1 MKQLLQNI
9 SRVEYIEPRYLLNV
23 QLVKND
29 KVVLRYWRNFVEQPI
44 DGLAQC
50 EVTEAVDDGTRLT
63 TVKLTFHSACRLNS
77 EDMRLAWRITTVTG
91 EQYLIGTNEAP
102 YPVTLVQNSYPDEAT
117 ERSGYTVTVTWT
129 TPLSLLKILD

>member
-9 SRVEYIEPRYLLNV
+9 NKVEYIEPRYLLNV

-50 EVTEAVDDGTRLT
+50 EVTEAVEDGTRLR
-63 TVKLTFHSACRLNS
+63 TVKLTFPTACPIVADDL
-77 EDMRLAWRITTVTG
+77 RLAWRITTVTG
-91 EQYLIGTNEAP
+91 EQYIIGTTETP
-102 YPVTLVQNSYPDEAT
+102 YPVALVQNSFPDEAT
-117 ERSGYTVTVTWT
+117 DRSGYQVTVTWK
-129 TPLSLLKILD
+129 TPLSLLRIID